1 MSKKPRAEFFL
12 SAASPSGFP
21 SAGLPEVAVVG
32 RSNVGKSSLLNQLA
46 GVRKLAA
53 VSRTPGRTQLVNFFL
68 VEDRLYLVDL
78 PGYGFARAP
87 VQLRKQWESLVTE
100 YLLDRAAVRLV
111 LLLVDA
117 RRDPMANDRQVVDLL
132 NRSGISYVLIAS
144 KSDKLSR
151 TAMARQRAKLEK
163 AFAAPGGAPF
173 ITFSAVTGEGRKE
186 LWNVI
191 EKHVR
196 EPEHRPSRQSPP
208 SEPNRRSPA
217 SRPKKK

>member
-1 MSKKPRAEFFL
+1 MSKQPRAEFVL
-12 SAASPSGFP
+12 SAAAAVDFP
-21 SAGLPEVAVVG
+21 SDGLPEVAVVG

-46 GVRKLAA
+46 GIKKLAA
-53 VSRTPGRTQLVNFFL
+53 VSKTPGRTQLVNFFR

-87 VQLRKQWESLVTE
+87 AQVRKRWESLVTD
-100 YLLDRAAVRLV
+100 YLFDRAAIRLV
-111 LLLVDA
+111 VLIVDA
-117 RRDPMANDRQVVDLL
+117 RRDPMASDREVVDLL

-151 TAMARQRAKLEK
+151 AAMAKQRARLEE
-163 AFAAPGGAPF
+163 AFAAPGGVPF

-196 EPEHRPSRQSPP
+196 EPEHRLNRQAQQTPQSPHK
-208 SEPNRRSPA
+208 R
-217 SRPKKK
+217 K

>member
-1 MSKKPRAEFFL
+1 MSKQPRAEFVL
-12 SAASPSGFP
+12 SAAAPADFP
-21 SAGLPEVAVVG
+21 SDGLPEVAVAG

-46 GVRKLAA
+46 GIKKLAA
-53 VSRTPGRTQLVNFFL
+53 VSRTPGRTQLVNFFR

-87 VQLRKQWESLVTE
+87 AQVRKRWESLVTG
-100 YLLDRAAVRLV
+100 YLFDRAAIRLV
-111 LLLVDA
+111 LLIVDA
-117 RRDPMANDRQVVDLL
+117 RRDPMASDREVVELL
-132 NRSGISYVLIAS
+132 NRSGMSYVLIAS

-151 TAMARQRAKLEK
+151 AAMAKQRTRLEE
-163 AFAAPGGAPF
+163 AFAAPGGVPF

-196 EPEHRPSRQSPP
+196 EPEHPLNRQRPQSPHK
-208 SEPNRRSPA
+208 R
-217 SRPKKK
+217 K

>member
-1 MSKKPRAEFFL
+1 MSRKPRAEFVL
-12 SAASPSGFP
+12 SASATEDFP
-21 SAGLPEVAVVG
+21 SDGLPEVAVVG

-53 VSRTPGRTQLVNFFL
+53 VSRTPGRTQLVNFFR
-68 VEDRLYLVDL
+68 VEDRFYLVDL

-87 VQLRKQWESLVTE
+87 TRVRKRWESLVTG
-100 YLLDRAAVRLV
+100 YLFDRATVRLV
-111 LLLVDA
+111 ILIVDS
-117 RRDPMANDRQVVDLL
+117 RRDPMVSDREVAELL
-132 NRSGISYVLIAS
+132 NRSELPYVLIAS

-151 TAMARQRAKLEK
+151 SAMAQQRAKLEE
-163 AFAAPGGAPF
+163 AFAAPGAVPF

-196 EPEHRPSRQSPP
+196 EPGPNPQARPTL
-208 SEPNRRSPA
+208 RSP
-217 SRPKKK
+217 RQKK

>member
-1 MSKKPRAEFFL
+1 MSGKPRAEFVL
-12 SAASPSGFP
+12 SARTPEDFP
-21 SAGLPEVAVVG
+21 SDGLPEIAVVG

-53 VSRTPGRTQLVNFFL
+53 VSRTPGRTQLVNFFR

-87 VQLRKQWESLVTE
+87 ETVRKRWEALVTG
-100 YLLDRAAVRLV
+100 YLFDRATLRLI
-111 LLLVDA
+111 LLIIDS
-117 RRDPMANDRQVVDLL
+117 RRDPMANDREVAELL
-132 NRSGISYVLIAS
+132 NQSGTHYVLIAS

-151 TAMARQRAKLEK
+151 SAMARQRAKLEK
-163 AFAAPGGAPF
+163 AFAAPGGVPF
-173 ITFSAVTGEGRKE
+173 ISFSAITGEGRKE

-196 EPEHRPSRQSPP
+196 GAGHRPNRPAPPTPQSLH
-208 SEPNRRSPA
+208 
-217 SRPKKK
+217 PKK

>member
-1 MSKKPRAEFFL
+1 MSKQPRAEFIL
-12 SAASPSGFP
+12 SAAAAVDFP
-21 SAGLPEVAVVG
+21 SDGLPEVAVVG

-46 GVRKLAA
+46 GIKKLAA
-53 VSRTPGRTQLVNFFL
+53 VSKTPGRTQLVNFFR

-87 VQLRKQWESLVTE
+87 AQVRKRWESLVTD
-100 YLLDRAAVRLV
+100 YLFDRAAIRLV
-111 LLLVDA
+111 VLIVDA
-117 RRDPMANDRQVVDLL
+117 RRDPMASDREVVDLL

-151 TAMARQRAKLEK
+151 AAMAKQRARLEE
-163 AFAAPGGAPF
+163 AFAAPGGVPF

-196 EPEHRPSRQSPP
+196 EPEHPLNRQRLQSPHK
-208 SEPNRRSPA
+208 R
-217 SRPKKK
+217 K

>member
-1 MSKKPRAEFFL
+1 MSKKPRAEFVL
-12 SAASPSGFP
+12 SAAAPADFP
-21 SAGLPEVAVVG
+21 SDGLPEVAVVG

-46 GVRKLAA
+46 GIKKLAA
-53 VSRTPGRTQLVNFFL
+53 VSRTPGRTQLVNFFR

-87 VQLRKQWESLVTE
+87 VQVRKRWESLVTG
-100 YLLDRAAVRLV
+100 YLYDRAAIRLV
-111 LLLVDA
+111 LLIVDA
-117 RRDPMANDRQVVDLL
+117 RRDPMANDREVVELL
-132 NRSGISYVLIAS
+132 NRSGMPYVLIAS

-151 TAMARQRAKLEK
+151 AAMAKQRARLEK
-163 AFAAPGGAPF
+163 AFAEPGGVPF

-196 EPEHRPSRQSPP
+196 EPEHQLSRRTPQSPH
-208 SEPNRRSPA
+208 
-217 SRPKKK
+217 KKK